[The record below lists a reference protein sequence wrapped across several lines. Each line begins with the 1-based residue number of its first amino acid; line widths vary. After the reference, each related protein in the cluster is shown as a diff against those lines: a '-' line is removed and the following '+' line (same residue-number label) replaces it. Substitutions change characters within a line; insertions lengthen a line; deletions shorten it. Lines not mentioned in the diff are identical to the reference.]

1 MPNFNEQAWLDGFV
15 NEAAAMGLDKDAA
28 HELLKTA
35 VRRDMMESDP
45 AFAAGF
51 QGELEK
57 AGFPLEEGALLAENL
72 GGGAARAARSFAGA
86 VKRPPAATAENAGR
100 MQRLT
105 EQLRPAS
112 GTAAPAEAATGAP
125 TAHPPTAAANAADSA
140 GNVEAKLNAVL
151 ARLQA
156 GAKSAPAAAA
166 PAAAK
171 PGFLGKHPGV
181 ALAGGAALAGPA
193 TLGLQEMLRRFNVGW
208 GHNPEEQDAMNML
221 FEASRGRGDIRGS
234 TAAASHYLRE
244 AARRQNAMFG
254 GYSMFP
260 GEGRY
265 PYGGGFY
272 PGV

>member
-1 MPNFNEQAWLDGFV
+1 MPNFNEQAWLEGFV
-15 NEAAAMGLDKDAA
+15 NEAAAMGLDKEAA

-57 AGFPLEEGALLAENL
+57 QSMSSAEVEQILFKGA
-72 GGGAARAARSFAGA
+72 
-86 VKRPPAATAENAGR
+86 PAAAKMVSKAP
-100 MQRLT
+100 Q
-105 EQLRPAS
+105 
-112 GTAAPAEAATGAP
+112 AAPEAAAAVIPKLRMKPAP
-125 TAHPPTAAANAADSA
+125 AAVTAHPETAAANA
-140 GNVEAKLNAVL
+140 GNRQTQVATA
-151 ARLQA
+151 LQDLKA
-156 GAKSAPAAAA
+156 QLQPQRAAA
-166 PAAAK
+166 PAK

-208 GHNPEEQDAMNML
+208 GHNPEEQDAMNMM

-234 TAAASHYLRE
+234 TAAAAHYLRE